1 MGESELGLR
10 CMVRD
15 VGSTAP
21 WNERASSGVT
31 MIIATALLL
40 QGSLPQGAKSDQ

>member
-15 VGSTAP
+15 VGFTAP

-31 MIIATALLL
+31 MIIATALL